1 MKTEQSNSLA
11 SPPCSHAEIY
21 LQVSERERESDFSG
35 GQVSGGEK
43 FHFVML
49 YERGQQPG
57 RTLESI
63 VKPSTTV
70 GA

>member
-1 MKTEQSNSLA
+1 MKNEQSDSLA

-21 LQVSERERESDFSG
+21 LQVSERESDFSG

-43 FHFVML
+43 SHFVKL